1 MVWYNITFSQELE
14 PRSFTNIPRGMNFVV
29 VGYSYSFGNVLLD
42 AQLPADEIRSKLHTT
57 FGAYVRSIK
66 IFGLSGKVD
75 LMIPWASGDYS
86 TVVEDIDSG
95 RSVSG
100 LGDSRFRLTVNF
112 TGAPSL
118 TKEEFRDYKPTVIS
132 GMSLRI
138 ICPTGEYDPNYV
150 VNLGSNRWVFWPTWG
165 ISKFLNKWIL
175 EGHVNVAF
183 ITPNREFLVDN
194 TLTQKPLGGFKIHVI
209 RSFKGNWWISLSSGY
224 LTGGKTYIDG
234 EVKDSRISNLRIGLN
249 AAVTIRQNN
258 VLRLTSFTGIRFDRG
273 ADFDAIALT
282 YQFRWIK

>member
-1 MVWYNITFSQELE
+1 
-14 PRSFTNIPRGMNFVV
+14 MNFVV